1 MRRYGMED
9 WQTAIIPFSQ
19 HSYDDLYREILDA
32 KIRQGD
38 AQDLARFLRKI
49 NIAGHIASGATTFAA
64 ISSDDGKLTP
74 QSKTAVSINLT
85 FNQDGVSLLQKDEK
99 D

>member
-9 WQTAIIPFSQ
+9 WQTANIPFSQ

-32 KIRQGD
+32 KIRQGN

-49 NIAGHIASGATTFAA
+49 NIAEHMASGATNFAA
-64 ISSDDGKLTP
+64 ICS
-74 QSKTAVSINLT
+74 V
-85 FNQDGVSLLQKDEK
+85 DEK
-99 D
+99 GG